1 MHGRR
6 DSSSTIWRT
15 VVFAGA
21 MLGVPACGGPAKPA
35 PVTPENTAP
44 VTTPPPA
51 TDPATTTPS
60 TAEGKPNTAPA
71 TPPTGDPCNGVI
83 VPPQTAQPNP
93 APAID
98 EPDVTPPPK
107 GKRPR
112 GGGDRPTGRGF
123 VLA

>member
-1 MHGRR
+1 MQGRR

-21 MLGVPACGGPAKPA
+21 MLGCGGPAKPA
-35 PVTPENTAP
+35 PTAP
-44 VTTPPPA
+44 Q
-51 TDPATTTPS
+51 
-60 TAEGKPNTAPA
+60 NTAPA
-71 TPPTGDPCNGVI
+71 TTPTPEPAATPTTANGAAPTNNPATGPTADPCNGVV

-93 APAID
+93 TPVDDPLEEAP
-98 EPDVTPPPK
+98 PPPK